1 MPRVVH
7 FEITADEPE
16 RATKFYQAVF
26 GWEVQQWAGP
36 EDYWLLKT
44 GEGAAGIDGGLMRRT
59 DNKPGMPYV
68 VNTIDVPSVDE
79 YTAKIEAQGGAV
91 VVPKLA
97 IPGIGYLAYCRDTE
111 DNIFGIMQEAT
122 SAQ

>member
-16 RATKFYQAVF
+16 RATKFYRDVF
-26 GWEVQQWAGP
+26 GWEIQKWAGP

-44 GEGAAGIDGGLMRRT
+44 GEGEPGIDGGLLRRT

-68 VNTIDVPSVDE
+68 VNTLQVSSVDE
-79 YTAKIEAQGGAV
+79 YAARVTAGGGEV
-91 VVPKLA
+91 VVPPFA
-97 IPGIGYLAYCRDTE
+97 IPGVGRLAYCRDTE
-111 DNIFGIMQEAT
+111 GNVFGIMHDDPTAR
-122 SAQ
+122 